1 MHPEYA
7 ETTFGKLFECPVYQ
21 SFQFLVFDLLL
32 WVVRCVVF
40 IRVGEDGIPITVAYI
55 LVFPLLQGLVTN
67 GPIQIAFY
75 RMKQL

>member
-55 LVFPLLQGLVTN
+55 LVFPVLRDWLRTA
-67 GPIQIAFY
+67 PY
-75 RMKQL
+75 K

>member
-40 IRVGEDGIPITVAYI
+40 IRVGEDRTRIILCVLEGKGTVTIVSYDKKLFVWGRA
-55 LVFPLLQGLVTN
+55 
-67 GPIQIAFY
+67 
-75 RMKQL
+75 